1 MSHISGDT
9 DNHKAGDSL
18 IHTSCWGEDVFVDA
32 KLVENNLLE
41 IKNKIAPCKPKI
53 IGVTKY
59 FGLNAMVNG
68 YKAGLRDFGESRALD
83 AIEKINKLPS
93 EIREN
98 SNFHFIGHL
107 QTNKAEKVVE
117 IFDYIHSVD
126 SKKLATIISQTACR
140 LNKREKILLQVN
152 LAGEEQKF
160 GYDKESLKKDFS
172 EIISLQNLE
181 VIGLMCM
188 APFGE
193 AEENL
198 RVLFRALREFR
209 DELETEFSVK
219 LPELSMGMS
228 DDYEYAVAEGA
239 TMIRIGRKLFK

>member
-1 MSHISGDT
+1 MSHFSGDT
-9 DNHKAGDSL
+9 DNHKAESSF
-18 IHTSCWGEDVFVDA
+18 IPTSSWGEEVFVDEE
-32 KLVENNLLE
+32 LVEKNLLE

-83 AIEKINKLPS
+83 AIEKIKKLP
-93 EIREN
+93 EEVREN

-117 IFDYIHSVD
+117 YFDYIHSVD
-126 SKKLATIISQTACR
+126 SLKLAKMISQTACR
-140 LNKREKILLQVN
+140 LNKKEKVLLQVN
-152 LAGEEQKF
+152 NAKEEQKF
-160 GYDKESLKKDFS
+160 GYDKEQLRMDMRDLLGLSG
-172 EIISLQNLE
+172 IQI
-181 VIGLMCM
+181 VGLMNM
-188 APFGE
+188 APFG
-193 AEENL
+193 AQENEL
-198 RVLFRALREFR
+198 RLLFGDLRRFR
-209 DELETEFSVK
+209 DELQREFQVE

-228 DDYEYAVAEGA
+228 DDYKFAAEEGA